1 MTSCIQSRPDKSWRC
16 TLQNLHAYGTTTNLN
31 YIIRMQ
37 DDEECRS
44 ELRFYKSYTYRL
56 FKVLNI
62 PKVLI
67 TYNQSKFVKKL
78 YSPYIW
84 NIFSIHADFFT

>member
-1 MTSCIQSRPDKSWRC
+1 MTSCIQSRPDKSWRAS
-16 TLQNLHAYGTTTNLN
+16 LYNLHACGTTTNLN

-44 ELRFYKSYTYRL
+44 DLRFYKSYAYRL

-62 PKVLI
+62 PEVLI

-78 YSPYIW
+78 HSAYIW
-84 NIFSIHADFFT
+84 NIFPIHADFFS